1 MWPGRVWGDSRP
13 GLSHIRRIP
22 LWRTLRCVSDAV
34 RRNRWGSRVAMA
46 LDLHKL
52 EHLIAVVE
60 EGTFT
65 RASARLCLTQQ
76 ALSSSIRALE
86 REVGVD
92 LIDRGGSRL
101 AVTAAGQALIDDA
114 RVLRGA
120 AETALRRVRRIGRN
134 ETEVLHVGHTPAVTA
149 DEVIAL
155 VHKVH
160 AVHPDLPIQ
169 VNQRYPQELSDQVR
183 RGEIDLGL
191 SRAMSTDH
199 GLDST
204 VVTRHR
210 LHVAMDAGHHFSQR
224 ASLRLAELADEPIM
238 VWGHPGRSGYT
249 DLLVHHCREAGF
261 EPHIRRNPIQGTPPV
276 TAVLGTSELAFVTA
290 APGAALEGRI
300 RVVELLPPT
309 FVPVRAMWPRHTTSA
324 VRDAFLSVEFS
335 AS

>member
-1 MWPGRVWGDSRP
+1 
-13 GLSHIRRIP
+13 
-22 LWRTLRCVSDAV
+22 
-34 RRNRWGSRVAMA
+34 MA

-86 REVGVD
+86 REIGVD
-92 LIDRGGSRL
+92 LLDRGGSPL
-101 AVTAAGQALIDDA
+101 AVTAAGQALIGDA

-134 ETEVLHVGHTPAVTA
+134 ETEILHIGHTPAVTA

-155 VHKVH
+155 VHQVH
-160 AVHPDLPIQ
+160 AVHPDLPTQ
-169 VNQRYPQELSDQVR
+169 VNQRYPAELNDQLR

-191 SRAMSTDH
+191 SRAMSTDY
-199 GLDST
+199 GLDSM

-210 LHVAMDAGHHFSQR
+210 LNIAIDAGHRLAGRDTLH
-224 ASLRLAELADEPIM
+224 LAELAEEPIM

-276 TAVLGTSELAFVTA
+276 TAVLGTRELAFVTA
-290 APGAALEGRI
+290 PPGTALEGKVH
-300 RVVELLPPT
+300 VVELLPPT

-324 VRDAFLSVEFS
+324 VRDAFLSVDFMGGRDH
-335 AS
+335 ADAD